1 MQESARTSHK
11 RIGKGKGDKPPVNA
25 MEKFVRELEA
35 HQRMLEAQNK
45 DLRRAQSDLE
55 VSRDRYATLYDF
67 APVGY
72 FTFSRGG
79 LILDVNLKGAK
90 LLGSDRA
97 GLLKTS
103 FEVYL
108 DPGSKSSFF
117 TYLKRL
123 FQEGYPERCEV
134 RLRSGNGMLIAV
146 RIESILFKDREQ
158 GRVSRSMLID
168 ISDRVQAEETLRESE
183 EKYRLL
189 FESNPHPMWVFDIES
204 LAFMAVN
211 EAAIEHYGYSRE
223 EFLSMTVKEIR
234 PLEEVPIL
242 AESLANLPG
251 RFVQAGVWRHRKKDG
266 TIIDV
271 EITGQR
277 IAFSGRSAQL
287 VIAKNVT
294 ERNRAQSALRQSERR
309 FRALIEN
316 SSDAIAL
323 LNAKGKIF
331 YASPSN
337 LRIFGYVPEKLI
349 GKTALE
355 LIHPDDRERMKRLF
369 SDLAKRPEG
378 EATAELRFRHK
389 SGAWRW
395 VEGIA
400 SNLLRE
406 PGVHAIVV
414 NYRDITDRKR
424 AEEALRKSEERFQL
438 VTRAT
443 NDAIW
448 DWDLVTNALAWSGSF
463 KTMFGYKPEQVEPWF
478 EWWKKRVHPEDRE
491 RVCAGLQRAIDRG
504 EHFWSQEYRF
514 CQGDGSYA
522 IILDRGY
529 VVHDRQGKPVRM
541 IGAMMDITEL
551 KRAQEAIQA
560 MNEALQEKNLRI
572 EEASRA
578 RNRFFSY
585 MSHELKT
592 PVNSIVGFTQLL
604 RNGTYGAL
612 TPEQAGAIGRINSN
626 ARELIHLITNILD
639 LARLETGKIGLKAM
653 EVDIRDLTD
662 KVLLSF
668 EPLLQEK
675 GLQLRKEI
683 ELDFP
688 ARFRTDPMQLRSILM
703 NLLSN
708 AVKFTERGEVRL
720 RLERLT
726 QGGMLL
732 RVSDTGVGISEEYL
746 GRIFEEYE
754 QRGVAREAKGNY
766 TGGSGLGLAIVK
778 KMVDLLGGRIEV
790 ASTPGHGAVFTV
802 FIPEAP
808 LSP

>member
-1 MQESARTSHK
+1 
-11 RIGKGKGDKPPVNA
+11 
-25 MEKFVRELEA
+25 MEKFVRELKS

-55 VSRDRYATLYDF
+55 VSRDRYATLYDS

-97 GLLKTS
+97 GLLRTS

-123 FQEGYPERCEV
+123 FQEGHPERCEV
-134 RLRSGNGMLIAV
+134 RLRSGKGMLLAA

-189 FESNPHPMWVFDIES
+189 FESNPYPMWVFDIES
-204 LAFMAVN
+204 LAFLAVN
-211 EAAIEHYGYSRE
+211 EGAIEHYGYSRE
-223 EFLSMTVKEIR
+223 EFLSMTIKDIR
-234 PLEEVPIL
+234 PPEEVPIL

-251 RFVQAGVWRHRKKDG
+251 RFVQAGVWRHRRKDG

-355 LIHPDDRERMKRLF
+355 LIHPDDREGMKRLF

-414 NYRDITDRKR
+414 NYRDITERKR

-448 DWDLVTNALAWSGSF
+448 DWDLVTNALSWSGSF
-463 KTMFGYKPEQVEPWF
+463 KTMFGYKPEQIIPSF
-478 EWWKKRVHPEDRE
+478 EWWRSRLHPEDRN
-491 RVCAGLQRAIDRG
+491 RICMGLQSVIDHG
-504 EHFWSQEYRF
+504 EQFWSDEYRF

-522 IILDRGY
+522 TILDRGY
-529 VVHDRQGKPVRM
+529 IVHDRQGKPIRM
-541 IGAMMDITEL
+541 IGAMMDITDL
-551 KRAQEAIQA
+551 KRAEEAIQA

-578 RNRFFSY
+578 RTRFFSY

-592 PVNSIVGFTQLL
+592 PINSIVGFTQLL

-612 TPEQAGAIGRINSN
+612 TPEQAGAVGRINSN

-639 LARLETGKIGLKAM
+639 LAKLETGKGALQAV
-653 EVDIRDLTD
+653 EVNLRELVD

-668 EPLLQEK
+668 DPLLREK
-675 GLQLRKEI
+675 GLRFSKEI
-683 ELDFP
+683 EPDFP
-688 ARFRTDPMQLRSILM
+688 EHFLTDPMQIRSILM

-790 ASTPGHGAVFTV
+790 ASAPGEGAVFTI
-802 FIPEAP
+802 FIPEA
-808 LSP
+808 STAT